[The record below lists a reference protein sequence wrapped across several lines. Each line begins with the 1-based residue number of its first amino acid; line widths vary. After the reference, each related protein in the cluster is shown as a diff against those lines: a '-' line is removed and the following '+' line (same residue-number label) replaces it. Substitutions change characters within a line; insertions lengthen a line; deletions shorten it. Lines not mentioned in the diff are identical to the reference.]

1 MLDTLVCAG
10 VTLCSLR
17 ATCLAGA
24 TLCFLGAA
32 VRCFPLDAAAS
43 TGMIHLGQFFNGLAG
58 PIAMAAGPVLSA
70 TWFPPHQRTTATAIQ
85 ITSNYVGVSISFVL
99 GPNLVAHAPA
109 HPGAH
114 DIHHMKTD
122 ILHYMWMHAAFAAV
136 VLVATIVCF
145 PSHPPNAP
153 SRSAETSR
161 VSFVSGLKQL
171 VVKRQFWIIA
181 LAYGMM
187 TGVCSG

>member
-70 TWFPPHQRTTATAIQ
+70 TWFPPQQRTTATAIQ
-85 ITSNYVGVSISFVL
+85 AMSNYIGGALPFLL
-99 GPNLVAHAPA
+99 GPALVSDHTVASNKHN
-109 HPGAH
+109 
-114 DIHHMKTD
+114 MKTE

-136 VLVATIVCF
+136 VLVATIVYF

-171 VVKRQFWIIA
+171 MLMRQFWYIM